1 MPGSEPLSQSEIVA
15 LRSDFPVLHQEV
27 SAGVPLVYLDNAATS
42 QKPLAVIEAMNLY
55 YRRDNANIHR
65 GIHDLAE
72 RATAAYEGA
81 RAKVAK
87 FIGARSTKEVIFV
100 RNATEGINLVA
111 QTWGRANL
119 NAGDEILL
127 TELEH
132 HSNLVP
138 WQLLAQEKSLT
149 IRYVPMSGDCCL
161 DLSGLDDLLTDRT
174 RLVAFTGMSNVLG
187 AISPVE
193 TIVQRAH
200 AAGALV
206 LLDGAQMVPHSPVDV
221 GAWDLDFMAFSS
233 HKMCGPTGVGVLYGK
248 RELLEQMPPFMG
260 GGDMIRRV
268 TFEGAEWNDL
278 PWKFEAGTPSI
289 AEAIGLGAA
298 VDYLQGVGMGR
309 IAAYE
314 HVIVDYALEALS
326 ELPGLKTLGPPANE
340 RGAAIAFTIDGMH
353 PHDVAELLNRDGVA
367 VRAGHH
373 CAMPLHQK
381 LNLTATTR
389 ASFYLYNTFT
399 EVDQLVRS
407 IVKAQKLFGVA

>member
-15 LRSDFPVLHQEV
+15 LRSDFPILHQEV

-138 WQLLAQEKSLT
+138 WQLLAQEKGLT

-314 HVIVDYALEALS
+314 HVIADYALEALS